1 MGQISLQDC
10 DQIRELCSASV
21 DGELSE
27 LDTARVESH
36 LATCP
41 GCGAFAATAT
51 QTSRLVRETPLDD
64 LNVRIV
70 MPSRRLAI
78 ARRLQ
83 VASAAAAVV
92 VTVGLSAVVSTMG
105 TSSSPAP
112 PSKVRPQ
119 TASLRFPDQELRL
132 LERTSR
138 PRSHSRLAL

>member
-1 MGQISLQDC
+1 MGQISLHDC
-10 DQIRELCSASV
+10 DHIRELCSASV

-27 LDTARVESH
+27 LDDARVRSH
-36 LATCP
+36 LAACP
-41 GCGAFAATAT
+41 GCRAFAATAA
-51 QTSRLVRETPLDD
+51 QASRLVRETPLDE
-64 LNVRIV
+64 LNIRIV

-92 VTVGLSAVVSTMG
+92 ATVGLSAVVSTMG
-105 TSSSPAP
+105 TSSSPSRP
-112 PSKVRPQ
+112 FPVRQ
-119 TASLRFPDQELRL
+119 QVSNLRFPDQELRL

>member
-1 MGQISLQDC
+1 MGQISLHDC
-10 DQIRELCSASV
+10 DHIRELCSAAV

-27 LDTARVESH
+27 LDDARVQSH
-36 LATCP
+36 VAVCA
-41 GCGAFAATAT
+41 GCRAFAATAA
-51 QTSRLVRETPLDD
+51 QTSRLVRETPLDE
-64 LNVRIV
+64 LNIRIV

-92 VTVGLSAVVSTMG
+92 ATVGLSAVVSTMG
-105 TSSSPAP
+105 TSSSPSR
-112 PSKVRPQ
+112 PSPVREQ
-119 TASLRFPDQELRL
+119 ASNFRFPDQELRL

>member
-1 MGQISLQDC
+1 MGQISLHDC

-27 LDTARVESH
+27 LDDARVQSH
-36 LATCP
+36 LAVCP
-41 GCGAFAATAT
+41 GCREFAASAA

-64 LNVRIV
+64 LNIRIV

-83 VASAAAAVV
+83 VAAAAAAFV
-92 VTVGLSAVVSTMG
+92 VTVGLTAVVTTMG
-105 TSSSPAP
+105 TSSSPAR
-112 PSKVRPQ
+112 PSKAQPQ
-119 TASLRFPDQELRL
+119 SANLRFPEQELRL

-138 PRSHSRLAL
+138 PRSHTRLAL